1 MITQPRLS
9 ERLTAVTQP
18 VDWDAVFTTLL
29 PKVYR
34 YFCYRVGE
42 GALAEDLT
50 ATTFEKAWT
59 KRVRYRRD
67 LSSFATWVF
76 TIARNVATDHF
87 RTARE
92 AVPLADASAVVADV
106 LSPEAAF
113 EQREHFARLA
123 RHIGQLPEREQEILA
138 LKYGAG
144 MGQQEIAALT
154 GLTASH
160 VGVIVHRAVKQLRV
174 RMEDDDER

>member
-1 MITQPRLS
+1 MITQPRLI
-9 ERLTAVTQP
+9 ERLAAATQP
-18 VDWDAVFTTLL
+18 VDWDAVFTALL

-34 YFCYRVGE
+34 YFCYRVGA
-42 GALAEDLT
+42 GPLAEDLT

-59 KRVRYRRD
+59 KRMRYRQD
-67 LSSFATWVF
+67 LSSFTTWVF

-87 RTARE
+87 RTAR
-92 AVPLADASAVVADV
+92 ATAPLADAEAAPADV
-106 LSPEAAF
+106 LSPEAVF

-123 RHIGQLPEREQEILA
+123 QHIGQLPEREQEILA

-144 MGQQEIAALT
+144 LGQQEIANLT

-160 VGVIVHRAVKQLRV
+160 VGVIVHRAVKQLRSTL
-174 RMEDDDER
+174 EADDER

>member
-1 MITQPRLS
+1 MTTRPNFI

-18 VDWDAVFTTLL
+18 VDWDAIFADLL

-42 GALAEDLT
+42 GPLAEDLT
-50 ATTFEKAWT
+50 ATTFEKAWM
-59 KRVRYRRD
+59 KRGRYRRD
-67 LSSFATWVF
+67 LSSFSTWVF
-76 TIARNVATDHF
+76 TIARNTVTDHF
-87 RTARE
+87 RTAQE
-92 AVPLADASAVVADV
+92 TVPLVDTSAIVANV

-123 RHIGQLPEREQEILA
+123 RHIGQLSEREQEILA

-144 MGQQEIAALT
+144 MSQQEIAGLT

-160 VGVIVHRAVKQLRV
+160 VGVIVHRAVKQLRAM
-174 RMEDDDER
+174 MEADDE

>member
-1 MITQPRLS
+1 MITQPRLI
-9 ERLTAVTQP
+9 ERLASATQP
-18 VDWDAVFTTLL
+18 VDWDAVFAALL

-34 YFCYRVGE
+34 YFCYRVGQ
-42 GALAEDLT
+42 GPLAEDLT

-59 KRVRYRRD
+59 KRARYRRD

-92 AVPLADASAVVADV
+92 AAPLVDASAVVADAP
-106 LSPEAAF
+106 SPEAAF

-123 RHIGQLPEREQEILA
+123 CYIGQLPEREQEILA

-144 MGQQEIAALT
+144 MGQREIAALT

-160 VGVIVHRAVKQLRV
+160 VGVIVHRAVKQLRST
-174 RMEDDDER
+174 MEADDER

>member
-1 MITQPRLS
+1 MITQPRLI
-9 ERLTAVTQP
+9 ERLTTAAQS
-18 VDWDAVFTTLL
+18 VDWDAVFTELL

-34 YFCYRVGE
+34 YFCYRVGA
-42 GALAEDLT
+42 GPLAEDLT
-50 ATTFEKAWT
+50 ATTFEKAWA
-59 KRVRYRRD
+59 KRARYRRD
-67 LSSFATWVF
+67 LSSFTTWVF

-92 AVPLADASAVVADV
+92 TAPLADASAVAADV
-106 LSPEAAF
+106 PSPEAAF

-160 VGVIVHRAVKQLRV
+160 VGVIAHRAVKRLRS
-174 RMEDDDER
+174 MLEEDDER

>member
-1 MITQPRLS
+1 MITQPRLI
-9 ERLTAVTQP
+9 ERLTAATQP
-18 VDWDAVFTTLL
+18 VDWDAVFTALL

-59 KRVRYRRD
+59 KRTRYRRD

-87 RTARE
+87 RTAR
-92 AVPLADASAVVADV
+92 AWASRR
-106 LSPEAAF
+106 SP
-113 EQREHFARLA
+113 
-123 RHIGQLPEREQEILA
+123 P
-138 LKYGAG
+138 
-144 MGQQEIAALT
+144 
-154 GLTASH
+154 
-160 VGVIVHRAVKQLRV
+160 
-174 RMEDDDER
+174 

>member
-1 MITQPRLS
+1 MITQPRLI
-9 ERLTAVTQP
+9 ERLTAATQP
-18 VDWDAVFTTLL
+18 VDWDAVFAALL

-42 GALAEDLT
+42 GPLAEDLT

-59 KRVRYRRD
+59 KRTRYRQD
-67 LSSFATWVF
+67 LSSFSTWVF

-87 RTARE
+87 RTAR
-92 AVPLADASAVVADV
+92 ATAPLADAGAVPADV

-113 EQREHFARLA
+113 AQREHFVRLA
-123 RHIGQLPEREQEILA
+123 RHIGQLPEREQELLA

-160 VGVIVHRAVKQLRV
+160 VGVIVHRAVKQLRAI
-174 RMEDDDER
+174 MEVDDER

>member
-1 MITQPRLS
+1 
-9 ERLTAVTQP
+9 
-18 VDWDAVFTTLL
+18 
-29 PKVYR
+29 
-34 YFCYRVGE
+34 
-42 GALAEDLT
+42 
-50 ATTFEKAWT
+50 
-59 KRVRYRRD
+59 
-67 LSSFATWVF
+67 LSSFSTWVF

-92 AVPLADASAVVADV
+92 TALLADAAAIVADV
-106 LSPEAAF
+106 LTPEAAF

-160 VGVIVHRAVKQLRV
+160 VGVIVHRAVKQLRSM
-174 RMEDDDER
+174 MEDDDER